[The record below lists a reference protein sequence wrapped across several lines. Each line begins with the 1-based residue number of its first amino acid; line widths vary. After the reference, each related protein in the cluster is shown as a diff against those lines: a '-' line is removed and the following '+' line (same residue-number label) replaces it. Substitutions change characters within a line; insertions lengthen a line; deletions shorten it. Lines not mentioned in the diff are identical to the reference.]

1 MTGCYTPDSM
11 VAKKSGIEGLGQ
23 DIFMTCHAMVTG
35 LAGYRKALV
44 SMHWNIS
51 LLLTQ
56 AGIETA
62 PLAF

>member
-1 MTGCYTPDSM
+1 M
-11 VAKKSGIEGLGQ
+11 VAKKGGIEGLGQ
-23 DIFMTCHAMVTG
+23 DIFTTCHAMVTG